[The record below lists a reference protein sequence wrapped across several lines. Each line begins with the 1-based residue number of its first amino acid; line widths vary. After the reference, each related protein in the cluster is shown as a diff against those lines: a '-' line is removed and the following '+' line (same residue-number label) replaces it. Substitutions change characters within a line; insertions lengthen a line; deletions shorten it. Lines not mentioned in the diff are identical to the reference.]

1 MIGVGMRMEEQPQPL
16 EKETAEINGSKT
28 HRLRVVIVFLFLLT
42 VFLVSVYTFI
52 LQRNYSENTLE
63 SAVEWN
69 TQCADAIHKLVLQKL
84 TGEDYKNI
92 STIADMQSERYQRLQ
107 KELSELRK
115 LNPTRYLYTA
125 KMGADGRPIYLIDG
139 LDLDAKDFAYPGTY
153 IEKEMVPYIEAALAG
168 ETVYSQE
175 IVDTA
180 WGHIFTA
187 CYPVRE
193 DTGEVIGAICMEMD
207 MEHTY
212 KLLEQSNR
220 AAVKMAMFAAIV
232 LVLFALGAYC
242 LIQKSR
248 TKSEEQLQ
256 KAVEAADAANEAKS
270 VFLFNVSHDIRTP
283 MNAIIGYVELADRNL
298 DKKELL
304 RSYLEKI
311 GICGQKMLSIL
322 DNVLELS
329 RIETGNVVLEESAA
343 EAESVLDDCL
353 HMVSAEIEKKHQ
365 TLTISKDIIYPYIY
379 MDISRFTEIILNLIS
394 NAIKYTGEGGTI
406 RCSVRQLPAQKDGRC
421 IQELSVS
428 DNGIGMSEEF
438 QKHIFESF
446 TRERSSTV
454 SGVEGTGLGMGIVKK
469 LVEMMHG
476 EIKIHSRVGEGSTF
490 TIRIPCRIAAFE
502 DTQTKRAQAHP
513 NGKPLAGKRILLA
526 EDNDLNAE
534 IAIALLE
541 EEGLLV
547 ERAADGVKCMEMLEK
562 APAHFYELILMD
574 IQMPILGGYDTTRK
588 IRRMADAEKAAIP
601 IIAMT
606 ANAFA
611 EDKQR
616 ALAAGM
622 NDHVAK
628 PIDMNKLIPTLQKY
642 I

>member
-1 MIGVGMRMEEQPQPL
+1 MDEQPQPL

-28 HRLRVVIVFLFLLT
+28 HRLRAVIVFLFLLT
-42 VFLVSVYTFI
+42 VFLVSAYTFI

-187 CYPVRE
+187 CYPVCE

-283 MNAIIGYVELADRNL
+283 MNAIIGYAELADRNL

-365 TLTISKDIIYPYIY
+365 TLTISKDIVYPYIY

-406 RCSVRQLPAQKDGRC
+406 HCSVRQLPAQKDGRC

-562 APAHFYELILMD
+562 APAHFYDLILMD

>member
-1 MIGVGMRMEEQPQPL
+1 MEEQPQPL

-283 MNAIIGYVELADRNL
+283 MNAIIGYAELADRNL

-365 TLTISKDIIYPYIY
+365 TLTISKDIVYPYIY

-406 RCSVRQLPAQKDGRC
+406 HCSVRQLPAQKDGRC

-562 APAHFYELILMD
+562 APAHFYDLILMD

>member
-1 MIGVGMRMEEQPQPL
+1 
-16 EKETAEINGSKT
+16 
-28 HRLRVVIVFLFLLT
+28 
-42 VFLVSVYTFI
+42 
-52 LQRNYSENTLE
+52 
-63 SAVEWN
+63 
-69 TQCADAIHKLVLQKL
+69 
-84 TGEDYKNI
+84 
-92 STIADMQSERYQRLQ
+92 
-107 KELSELRK
+107 
-115 LNPTRYLYTA
+115 
-125 KMGADGRPIYLIDG
+125 
-139 LDLDAKDFAYPGTY
+139 
-153 IEKEMVPYIEAALAG
+153 
-168 ETVYSQE
+168 
-175 IVDTA
+175 
-180 WGHIFTA
+180 
-187 CYPVRE
+187 
-193 DTGEVIGAICMEMD
+193 
-207 MEHTY
+207 
-212 KLLEQSNR
+212 
-220 AAVKMAMFAAIV
+220 
-232 LVLFALGAYC
+232 
-242 LIQKSR
+242 
-248 TKSEEQLQ
+248 
-256 KAVEAADAANEAKS
+256 
-270 VFLFNVSHDIRTP
+270 
-283 MNAIIGYVELADRNL
+283 MNAIIGYAELADRNL

-365 TLTISKDIIYPYIY
+365 TLTVSKNIIYPYIY

-406 RCSVRQLPAQKDGRC
+406 HCSVRQLPAQKDGRC

-476 EIKIHSRVGEGSTF
+476 EIKIHSRMGEGSTF
-490 TIRIPCRIAAFE
+490 TIRIPCRIATVE
-502 DTQTKRAQAHP
+502 DTQTKRAQVHP
-513 NGKPLAGKRILLA
+513 DGKPLVGKRILLA

-574 IQMPILGGYDTTRK
+574 IQMPILGGYDTTRE
-588 IRRMADAEKAAIP
+588 IRKMADAEKAAIP

-616 ALAAGM
+616 ALEAGM

>member
-1 MIGVGMRMEEQPQPL
+1 MEEQPQPL

-28 HRLRVVIVFLFLLT
+28 HRLRVVIVFLFLFT

-107 KELSELRK
+107 KELCELRK

-153 IEKEMVPYIEAALAG
+153 IEKEVVPYIEAALAG

-175 IVDTA
+175 IVDTT

-212 KLLEQSNR
+212 KLVEQSNR
-220 AAVKMAMFAAIV
+220 VAVKMAMVAVIV

-242 LIQKSR
+242 MIQKSR
-248 TKSEEQLQ
+248 EKSEKQQEQLQ

-283 MNAIIGYVELADRNL
+283 MNAIIGYAELADRNL

-329 RIETGNVVLEESAA
+329 RIETGNAVLG
-343 EAESVLDDCL
+343 DCL

-365 TLTISKDIIYPYIY
+365 TLTVSKNIIYPYIY

-406 RCSVRQLPAQKDGRC
+406 RCSVRQLPAQKEGRC

-490 TIRIPCRIAAFE
+490 TIRIPCRIATVE
-502 DTQTKRAQAHP
+502 DTQTKRAQVHP
-513 NGKPLAGKRILLA
+513 DGKPLVGKRILLA

-616 ALAAGM
+616 ALEAGM

>member
-1 MIGVGMRMEEQPQPL
+1 MEEQPQPL

-193 DTGEVIGAICMEMD
+193 DTGEV

-248 TKSEEQLQ
+248 TKSEEQQEQLQ

-283 MNAIIGYVELADRNL
+283 MNAIIGYAELADRNL

-502 DTQTKRAQAHP
+502 DTQTKRAQVHP

-562 APAHFYELILMD
+562 APAHFYDLILMD

-616 ALAAGM
+616 ALEAGM

>member
-1 MIGVGMRMEEQPQPL
+1 MEEQPQPL

-248 TKSEEQLQ
+248 TKSEEQQEQLQ

-283 MNAIIGYVELADRNL
+283 MNAIIGYAELADRNL

-454 SGVEGTGLGMGIVKK
+454 SGVEGTGLGMGIVN
-469 LVEMMHG
+469 G

-502 DTQTKRAQAHP
+502 DTQTKRAQVHP

-562 APAHFYELILMD
+562 APAHFYDLILMD

>member
-1 MIGVGMRMEEQPQPL
+1 MEEQPQPL

-175 IVDTA
+175 IMDTA

-283 MNAIIGYVELADRNL
+283 MNAIIGYAELADRNL

-365 TLTISKDIIYPYIY
+365 TLTVSKDIIYPYIY

-406 RCSVRQLPAQKDGRC
+406 HCSVRQLPAQKDGRC

-562 APAHFYELILMD
+562 APAHFYDLILMD